1 MNKKTKKQQQVFVI
15 YKDKT
20 LPNGGRAYYDCEWVQ
35 FRTDS
40 INFEPTQHLYL
51 LDSKDGN
58 DVLVKRINLN
68 DISYF
73 DVFEQVSTE
82 LYKLKAERIN
92 HDFTHICKTREQ
104 VTELTQQEAYK

>member
-40 INFEPTQHLYL
+40 T
-51 LDSKDGN
+51 K
-58 DVLVKRINLN
+58 
-68 DISYF
+68 
-73 DVFEQVSTE
+73 
-82 LYKLKAERIN
+82 
-92 HDFTHICKTREQ
+92 
-104 VTELTQQEAYK
+104 ELTLTTSVTLMYLNRYQQNYIN